1 MRSPGFQRFVAIF
14 VGILLVLDI
23 ALAIYLGDEGL
34 LSSAALLAGVYA
46 IYMFIFLRKEK
57 ERKSQGK
64 TDRKKDPDSPLL
76 RR

>member
-23 ALAIYLGDEGL
+23 AFAIYLGDEGL
-34 LSSAALLAGVYA
+34 LGSTALLAGAYA
-46 IYMFIFLRKEK
+46 IYMVFYLRKEK
-57 ERKSQGK
+57 ERRAQGQTGK
-64 TDRKKDPDSPLL
+64 KKDPESPLL